1 MYAKEL
7 LIVNKT
13 EFTIKMMKYL
23 IALRHYM
30 NHQMLKLFK

>member
-1 MYAKEL
+1 MYVKDL

-13 EFTIKMMKYL
+13 EFTINMMKYL
-23 IALRHYM
+23 IALRHYI